1 MFTVPPPLFFK
12 VYLFLSMLDL
22 RCCTQAF
29 FSCRDQVLFF
39 GVMLG
44 LLIVLASL
52 VAEHRLQG
60 TRASV
65 VAASRLRSNG
75 SWALEYRISSCGAW
89 A

>member
-1 MFTVPPPLFFK
+1 
-12 VYLFLSMLDL
+12 
-22 RCCTQAF
+22 
-29 FSCRDQVLFF
+29 VLFF